1 MILNYLPDDHWE
13 LKGFYKERLKDLAH
27 SSWDNCHNT
36 EHGMNLI
43 EMKSNTIKK
52 TRDGSNY
59 ASIDL
64 SDVDESD
71 EAI

>member
-1 MILNYLPDDHWE
+1 M
-13 LKGFYKERLKDLAH
+13 KDLAH

-71 EAI
+71 EAIWCDDHLESYLKIFDSNM